1 MYVKNKSGLVTNQ
14 NQEELSKYQN
24 QKRAIAK
31 ERSLNEAIESLQRS
45 LSELRNDVNQIK
57 QKFNV

>member
-24 QKRAIAK
+24 QKKAIAK